1 MVRYG
6 VVDDELTCFNNSGPH
21 KRGAPVLLPAV
32 CCMIILLLGSLFYLL
47 SLSFFVFVFR
57 LSGNPP
63 INCAGDLHF
72 FLTAASCDVIDTEVI
87 GGSMKMGL
95 PEVGADV
102 IDTEVTRCYHDN
114 GSTSERHG

>member
-1 MVRYG
+1 
-6 VVDDELTCFNNSGPH
+6 
-21 KRGAPVLLPAV
+21 
-32 CCMIILLLGSLFYLL
+32 
-47 SLSFFVFVFR
+47 VFR

-63 INCAGDLHF
+63 KIVRAHRIGDLHF